1 LWALLLFI
9 QPVLAGQFLDG
20 NDDLVSVHG
29 MNAAFVLL
37 TALVMLVA
45 ALLLWRPGHGPP
57 GASGQA
63 RPAGGSG
70 GTTSQ

>member
-9 QPVLAGQFLDG
+9 QPVLAGQFLDY
-20 NDDLVSVHG
+20 LVSVHG